1 MKKAVLALGIILGM
15 LSVKADVV
23 TNYVYVVSNI
33 FNNVY
38 STTVITQKVK
48 STHTDYYFTNYVS
61 VVTNIHQTTFKT
73 NIEVNVIFDN
83 FEPWVIA
90 ASNQAVNAASFAA
103 ASASNATDAAASA
116 SSASSA
122 ASRAAASA
130 SSASAAA
137 SDGLNRINARINWF
151 DEHSGETI
159 TMLTSNVYVNVN
171 AQDWSYVY
179 TNAAGVAFNYVTVHP
194 FGADGGATVAP
205 RSSSAYSTVAIRA
218 WPRPRAAG
226 GYTWDFY
233 PAYIDYDE
241 NGMRLQYLPDTTSP
255 IPYQDEHGSYPTGKI
270 VPEYF
275 YWQSGYIYFKVRV
288 WVDGAVVSWC
298 LTRYQWND
306 WPTTIGYGGDTG
318 TAMELVSRY
327 YYGGSSMGTT
337 LAYFYS
343 KTRTSAANTPIE
355 FPMSPSASYNATL
368 EWMRNGP
375 VVSDLQDQVA
385 ALSAEWSVVSQSWET
400 VRAEWTT
407 LQGEVSAGLAEM
419 SNTLANAVNGYPHAY
434 TSPGGTAYS
443 NIIYYDR
450 ATDDGKVAITTVG
463 NYYASTEYRFVP
475 NYGGSATANYWTFT
489 PAYVDTDANGL
500 RLHYLPKE
508 EKTITATTYNA
519 GYKYVPRDFYW
530 QNGVIY
536 VVIDSFNGTT
546 WSGRI
551 RLKYAG
557 TGADAWP
564 NGLLAN
570 QQGSSLVAAQYR
582 NMAFDSREGT
592 IMGTS
597 TSTTFG
603 YLKTE
608 YQKVLSAY
616 DSVLWFPESAS
627 VAQQAIIS
635 WLSTWVR

>member
-1 MKKAVLALGIILGM
+1 MKKAVLAIAIALGAFTG
-15 LSVKADVV
+15 KADVI

-38 STTVITQKVK
+38 SESVVTQKVK
-48 STHTDYYFTNYVS
+48 STHTNYYFTNYVS
-61 VVTNIHQTTFKT
+61 VVTNVYQTTYQT

-90 ASNQAVNAASFAA
+90 ASNQAANASSFASA
-103 ASASNATDAAASA
+103 AASNATDAASSA

-130 SSASAAA
+130 SSASSAA
-137 SDGLNRINARINWF
+137 SDGLNRINERIQWF

-171 AQDWSYVY
+171 AQDWSYTY
-179 TNAAGVAFNYVTVHP
+179 TNANGVAFDYVTVHP
-194 FGADGGATVAP
+194 YGADGGATVAP
-205 RSSSAYSTVAIRA
+205 RSSSAYSTIGIRA
-218 WPRPRAAG
+218 WPRPRDG
-226 GYTWDFY
+226 GVWWDFY

-241 NGMRLQYLPDTTSP
+241 NGMRLQYLPDTTTP
-255 IPYQDEHGSYPTGKI
+255 IQYKDANGAYPTGKI

-288 WVDGAVVSWC
+288 WVNGAVVAWC
-298 LTRYQWND
+298 LTRYQWSN
-306 WPTTIGYGGDTG
+306 WPNTIGYGGDNG
-318 TAMELVSRY
+318 TAMSLVSRQL
-327 YYGGSSMGTT
+327 YGDSAMGTT

-343 KTRTSAANTPIE
+343 RTRTDSANTPIH
-355 FPMSPSASYNATL
+355 FPMNPSASYNTTL
-368 EWMRNGP
+368 DWMRNGP
-375 VVSDLQDQVA
+375 VLSEFQDQVA
-385 ALSAEWSVVSQSWET
+385 ALSNQWANVAQSWTMLQADWVVLQGVVSD
-400 VRAEWTT
+400 
-407 LQGEVSAGLAEM
+407 M
-419 SNTLANAVNGYPHAY
+419 SNTLATAVNGYPHAY
-434 TSPGGTAYS
+434 VSPGGTTYS

-463 NYYASTEYRFVP
+463 NYYPSLEYRVVP
-475 NYGGSATANYWTFT
+475 NYGGNVTANYWIFE
-489 PAYVDTDANGL
+489 PAYIDTDANGL

-530 QNGVIY
+530 QGGVIY
-536 VVIDSFNGTT
+536 VEIDSYNGTT

-557 TGADAWP
+557 TGATEYPSGINATYAGTTL
-564 NGLLAN
+564 NTTH
-570 QQGSSLVAAQYR
+570 YK
-582 NMAFDSREGT
+582 NMTFDSREGT

-597 TSTTFG
+597 TSATFG

-608 YQKVLSAY
+608 YQKVMSAY
-616 DSVLWFPESAS
+616 DSVLWFPESPS
-627 VAQQAIIS
+627 VAQQAIVN
-635 WLSTWVR
+635 WLATWTR